1 MTDEDLRRLPEV
13 EDERTRLVLDAVSEG
28 VVGVDPR
35 GVCVFANPAAARLLG
50 YASIEDLFGKD
61 VRDLTASDGS
71 LSRERSIDEMC
82 LEDTETHLAET
93 QLERADH
100 TPFWAECWLHPIHRD
115 GRLVGSVITFLD
127 ITERKLAAE
136 ERERLMHELEDAVR
150 ARDEFLAIAA
160 HELRT
165 PLTPLH
171 LHAQGLIRA
180 LTRTPDG
187 VSPAEILTRVETMA
201 RQVSR
206 LERLVEDLLDISR
219 ITSGKRM
226 LLEVE
231 ALDLGAVVKELVAR
245 SKDELARA
253 RCEVKIDVA
262 DSVIGGWD
270 RQRIEQILSHL
281 LSNAMKF
288 GAGKAIE
295 IDVSAH
301 PERNVA
307 RIEVRDHGIGIAPDD
322 QRRVFER
329 FERAV
334 TSRHYG
340 GFGLGLWIV
349 QRTLEAMGGTVT
361 VDSAPG
367 QGATFVV
374 ELPLSAGEV
383 AHALAS

>member
-1 MTDEDLRRLPEV
+1 M
-13 EDERTRLVLDAVSEG
+13 LDAVSEG
-28 VVGVDPR
+28 VIGVDPR
-35 GVCVFANPAAARLLG
+35 GVCVFANPAAASLLG
-50 YASIEDLFGKD
+50 YPSTEDLFGRD
-61 VRDLTASDGS
+61 VRDITGS
-71 LSRERSIDEMC
+71 GNGVPGERSIDELC
-82 LEDTETHLAET
+82 LEDEEAHVPET

-100 TPFWAECWLHPIHRD
+100 SSFWAECWSHPIRRE
-115 GRLVGSVITFLD
+115 GRCVGAVLTFLD
-127 ITERKLAAE
+127 ITERKRAAE

-187 VSPAEILTRVETMA
+187 VTHAEILARVETMA
-201 RQVSR
+201 RQVGR

-231 ALDLGAVVKELVAR
+231 ALDLGAVVKELVVR

-253 RCEVKIDVA
+253 RCDVKIDAAGAVM
-262 DSVIGGWD
+262 GGWD
-270 RQRIEQILSHL
+270 RQRIEQILAHL

-295 IDVSAH
+295 IEVSAH

-307 RIEVRDHGIGIAPDD
+307 RVEVRDHGIGIAPDD

-349 QRTLEAMGGTVT
+349 QRTLEAMGG
-361 VDSAPG
+361 
-367 QGATFVV
+367 
-374 ELPLSAGEV
+374 
-383 AHALAS
+383 